1 MKPFRII
8 AILLLAVAINGQM
21 IPLNKKVK
29 VKIGPISL
37 IHANTELQSTPGIV
51 YVPDT
56 FGCDYYAAALGEGG
70 SSSGNGT
77 DGNPWDLQT
86 ALNKTSELNGKILGV
101 RGGHYTGKFISNLT
115 NATIRGIRGE
125 FGDRPI
131 IDGYVATTLV
141 GDIPTGNTGSVV
153 SFTVTDASAI
163 KALYDIGAI
172 HTVLIDGEGFYLP
185 EGGIT
190 GNTISGARGA
200 AGTCP
205 ADMPTQ
211 PAHTSGASVRAA
223 GNQFQ
228 IAGANTTVWGLEITN
243 TDPLRDWAIHGGE
256 GLRGAGIAI
265 PSASGTKIIN
275 CYIHDTLNG
284 IFTGSDS
291 SNTEL
296 YGNVVY
302 NNGQFD
308 SRVGHETKGAGHG
321 LYLENSAGFSKV
333 HNNISINS
341 FALGCQLF
349 GVTATYVGGDLQ
361 GNFFANSGTPLGAG
375 IRHWNLSVGPDQVR
389 LADVLIKDNVF
400 GHPHNVNAAY
410 NVQFG
415 YGAGA
420 DNGHVIDNYFIGGG
434 ALGIEYLDTTTKTHT
449 GNKHFSTNTGHI
461 NIQSEAVAATVNNNT
476 YYATQASNDN
486 FPKFG
491 NLTTHANETFV
502 QWQANTGYDANSICT
517 TANMPQTVIIRP
529 NAYETGRA
537 NIYVLAPTGNSV
549 TIGLSQTGLP
559 INRNYIVKNAFD
571 INGAN
576 VVTGV
581 YDSGNTTVTL
591 PLTNLSVETPIAGTP
606 IAPMTNMMAFI
617 LVDGGAV

>member
-1 MKPFRII
+1 M
-8 AILLLAVAINGQM
+8 LLTGTITRSFTGEPPVTTGIDISIGAPEGVVVYTDVNNLALCHYFAAPLGATEYDGQADNNG
-21 IPLNKKVK
+21 
-29 VKIGPISL
+29 S
-37 IHANTELQSTPGIV
+37 
-51 YVPDT
+51 
-56 FGCDYYAAALGEGG
+56 FW
-70 SSSGNGT
+70 
-77 DGNPWDLQT
+77 NPWDLQT
-86 ALNKTSELNGKILGV
+86 ALTKTSELNGKVLGI
-101 RGGHYTGKFISNLT
+101 RPGTYTGKFRS
-115 NATIRGIRGE
+115 TIHDVTILGLHSAGSLNGNNGQDGAI
-125 FGDRPI
+125 PK
-131 IDGYVATTLV
+131 IDGYVATTLTA
-141 GDIPTGNTGSVV
+141 DIAAGTAGTLVT
-153 SFTVTDASAI
+153 FTVADATAL
-163 KALYDIGAI
+163 KAAYDSGSI
-172 HTVLIDGEGFYLP
+172 HTLIIDGEGFFLP
-185 EGGIT
+185 DGGFSGNDIT
-190 GNTISGARGA
+190 ARRAA
-200 AGTCP
+200 AGSMPP
-205 ADMPTQ
+205 ATS
-211 PAHTSGASVRAA
+211 PAHTAGTSVRAA

-228 IAGANTTVWGLEITN
+228 VEGANTTVKNLEVTN
-243 TDPLRDWAIHGGE
+243 SDPLRDWAIHGGE

-275 CYIHDTLNG
+275 CVIHDTLNG

-296 YGNVVY
+296 YGNVIY

-321 LYLENSAGFSKV
+321 LYLENSAGFSRV
-333 HNNISINS
+333 HNNISVNS

-491 NLTTHANETFV
+491 NLTTHANETFT
-502 QWQANTGYDANSICT
+502 QWKANTPYDSNSICT

-529 NAYETGRA
+529 NAYEAGRA
-537 NIYVLAPTGNSV
+537 NIYVLAPTGSTV
-549 TIGLSQTGLP
+549 TVDLSQTGLP
-559 INRNYIVKNAFD
+559 INRYYIVKNAFD
-571 INGAN
+571 VNGEN
-576 VVTGV
+576 VVTGT

-591 PLTNLSVETPIAGTP
+591 PLTNLSVATPVAGTP